1 MKIFVTG
8 ITGHSGRFYTQ
19 RLAAEGSGDQFV
31 CLVRETSNT
40 DLLDSSGIDFTKA
53 VGDLSD
59 VDFMAE
65 HMAGCDMVLHIAGIY
80 QSINVINAALRAGV
94 QNAIVVH
101 TTGMYSRFKS
111 ASADYIKVEEEV
123 LSHRDKINIT
133 VLRPTMIYGT
143 SGDRNMY
150 KLVNYLDRHSFFPVF
165 GSGKNLM
172 QPVHAKD
179 LGDAYYDVIRNWD
192 VCANRDYNLAG
203 RDPIQ
208 YIEIIR
214 TVERHLGTNTKNVK
228 FPIWMSL
235 LGAYVYNF
243 LFSSAIISV
252 EQVQRMMEDKAF
264 PYDNARND
272 FGYLPMSFEDG
283 IKGEVEEYLREKN
296 EA

>member
-150 KLVNYLDRHSFFPVF
+150 KLINYLDRHSFFPVF

-179 LGDAYYDVIRNWD
+179 LGDAYYDVIRNWERLRQPRLQPRRARPDTVHRDHTLCGTASGYKYKKRKVSHMD
-192 VCANRDYNLAG
+192 VSAR
-203 RDPIQ
+203 RVRVQ
-208 YIEIIR
+208 
-214 TVERHLGTNTKNVK
+214 
-228 FPIWMSL
+228 FPI
-235 LGAYVYNF
+235 
-243 LFSSAIISV
+243 
-252 EQVQRMMEDKAF
+252 
-264 PYDNARND
+264 
-272 FGYLPMSFEDG
+272 
-283 IKGEVEEYLREKN
+283 
-296 EA
+296 

>member
-19 RLAAEGSGDQFV
+19 RLAAEGSRDKLI
-31 CLVRETSNT
+31 CLVRKTSNT
-40 DLLDSSGIDFTKA
+40 DILDSSGLYYEKA
-53 VGDLSD
+53 VGDLND
-59 VDFMAE
+59 VDFMAQKME
-65 HMAGCDMVLHIAGIY
+65 GCDMVVHIAGIY

-94 QNAIVVH
+94 RNAIVVH

-123 LSHRDKINIT
+123 LSHRDSLNIT

-150 KLVNYLDRHSFFPVF
+150 KLISYLDRHSFFPVF

-179 LGDAYYDVIRNWD
+179 LGDAYYDVVRNWD
-192 VCANRDYNLAG
+192 VCANREYNLAG

-214 TVERHLGTNTKNVK
+214 AVERHLNTSTKNVK

-235 LGAYVYNF
+235 IGAYVYNF

-252 EQVQRMMEDKAF
+252 EQVKRMMEDKAF
-264 PYDNARND
+264 PYDDARND
-272 FGYLPMSFEDG
+272 FGYSPMSFEDG